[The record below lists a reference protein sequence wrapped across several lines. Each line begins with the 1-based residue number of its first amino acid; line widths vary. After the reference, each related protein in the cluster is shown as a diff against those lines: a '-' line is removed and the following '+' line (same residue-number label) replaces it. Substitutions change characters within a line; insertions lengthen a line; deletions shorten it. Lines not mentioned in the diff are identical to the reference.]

1 MPKRLIIIVT
11 MFILLISSVIAQDT
25 ISKNIFL
32 KDVIITSTR
41 SNSKLE
47 SIPASIDVV
56 NKEEIENFPA
66 TNLDNLLQ
74 SVANVYVNRSW
85 GIFSKNSSVTM
96 RGMDGTNRVLVLY
109 NGVPLN
115 KTSGGGINWYIIQ
128 PETVE
133 KIEVLKG
140 SNSALYGNNA
150 MSGIINIVS
159 EIPKGKFKGNFSLLY
174 GGYQTFGSRMNLSS
188 NNIKNNKGWYA
199 YANAFWRKG
208 EGYIMTP
215 PELRDSNDCKLS
227 MQEYSSDLKF
237 GYQFNANSALILN
250 YNFYADKRSDGTIIF
265 EKDGSYLKTF
275 SNMGI
280 ISYHNLFSNK
290 ILFNVKSFYHYD
302 YFWQHTERLNET
314 GDTYKLYDTDQSSND
329 IGIWINASKN
339 FGSSHKITLGMDL
352 KQGNM
357 DAVDIYRSSTDE
369 VQRKGNISF
378 AAVFIQDEI
387 SLKTKWSFVAAL
399 RYDYARFNSGCII
412 VENPSYNTGFAHS
425 YTENYPSD
433 QWMNISPKL
442 SAKYIINHKVDIY
455 LSASK
460 GFMPATLDDMCSS
473 RKINKG
479 FKLANPHLKPEF
491 VTTYEAGSNYKPIK
505 NLLIETSIYFSYG
518 KDFQYFVA
526 TGEVIDNTSIVLKR
540 ENIGDVYINGFE
552 ITFKYQIL
560 NNTLFKSSYTYNHSE
575 IIKFN
580 AVNETGVN
588 LKGKHISEIPQH
600 QLFVGIFNKN
610 KIINSSLILNYV
622 GEQWAD
628 EQNSSLID
636 NHLTLDLRLNREWN
650 KRISLS
656 FDLQNIF
663 DNEFIDK
670 KGGLSPGRFFEL
682 ELGIR
687 I

>member
-1 MPKRLIIIVT
+1 MNKRLIIVL
-11 MFILLISSVIAQDT
+11 FLLIRIVNAQDT

-32 KDVIITSTR
+32 KDIIITSTR

-47 SIPASIDVV
+47 NIPACIDVV
-56 NKEEIENFPA
+56 NKEDIENYPS

-115 KTSGGGINWYIIQ
+115 KTSGGGINWYAIQ

-159 EIPKGKFKGNFSLLY
+159 QIPKDKFKGNLNLLY
-174 GGYQTFGSRMNLSS
+174 GGYQTFGSRINLSG
-188 NNIKNNKGWYA
+188 NNLKNNQGWYW
-199 YANAFWRKG
+199 YANGFWRKG

-227 MQEYSSDLKF
+227 MQEYSTDLQL
-237 GYQFNANSALILN
+237 GYQFNNNSSLSFN
-250 YNFYADKRSDGTIIF
+250 YNFYADKRSDGTKIY
-265 EKDGSYLKTF
+265 EKDGSYLKTY

-280 ISYHNLFSNK
+280 ISYHNLFANQ
-290 ILFNVKSFYHYD
+290 ILFNAKAFYHYD
-302 YFWQHTERLNET
+302 YFWQHTEKLNET

-329 IGIWINASKN
+329 LGLWLNATKNIGKFN
-339 FGSSHKITLGMDL
+339 KITVGIDL

-357 DAVDIYRSSTDE
+357 DAMDIYRSSTDM

-378 AAVFIQDEI
+378 VAGFLQDEI
-387 SLKTKWSFVAAL
+387 SVNGKWNFVAAL
-399 RYDYARFNSGCII
+399 RYDYARFNSGSIV
-412 VENPSYNTGFAHS
+412 VENPSYNTGFARS
-425 YTENYPSD
+425 FTENYPSD
-433 QWMNISPKL
+433 KWMSLSPKI
-442 SAKYIINHKVDIY
+442 SAKYLINNKVDVYI
-455 LSASK
+455 SASK

-479 FKLANPHLKPEF
+479 FKLANPQLKPEY
-491 VTTYEAGSNYKPIK
+491 VTTYEAGCNYKPMN
-505 NLLIETSIYFSYG
+505 NLLLESSIYFSQG

-526 TGEVIDNTSIVLKR
+526 TGEVVDNTSIVLKR
-540 ENIGDVYINGFE
+540 ENIGDVNIKGFE
-552 ITFKYQIL
+552 LSAKYQLIKSIIL
-560 NNTLFKSSYTYNHSE
+560 RANYTYNHSE

-580 AVNETGVN
+580 ALNETGVN
-588 LKGKHISEIPQH
+588 LKGKHIAEIPEH
-600 QLFVGIFNKN
+600 QMFVGLFLRN
-610 KIINSSLILNYV
+610 KIVNSGITFNYV
-622 GEQWAD
+622 GEQWSD
-628 EQNSSLID
+628 EQNSAIINDHFTIDLSLS
-636 NHLTLDLRLNREWN
+636 REWN
-650 KRISLS
+650 KKITIA
-656 FDLQNIF
+656 FDLQNIL

-670 KGGLSPGRFFEL
+670 KGGISPGRYFEL
-682 ELGIR
+682 EVGIR
-687 I
+687 F